1 MSEKAPPPYPE
12 PALAL
17 APISESIH
25 APAPAP
31 VPHSSGYAVQAP
43 EAHPQPRA
51 APAPAANLGAQYQ
64 QDRLAQCAVGNHDT
78 TTKYG
83 ACGII
88 FAIVRVRSMHS
99 YLPPANQPCRPKALL
114 PNRPCWIMVR
124 P

>member
-88 FAIVRVRSMHS
+88 FAILCFPIGLVGLCIDREERCVRCGARM
-99 YLPPANQPCRPKALL
+99 
-114 PNRPCWIMVR
+114 
-124 P
+124 